1 MNSLA
6 NFLYFL
12 CEMNLKVLISVISMD
27 LVKFQVINL
36 KLIFNHLN
44 IYFYRVNL
52 QDKSQTDVL
61 ERLGNLNEV
70 YTWLKFLIPF
80 SINNPLSF
88 YFYPRKQPLCWL
100 VWELWVREIFNL
112 CNWQEASKWHLEI
125 YYHQGLKSTIFSL
138 IHI

>member
-61 ERLGNLNEV
+61 ERLGNLNER
-70 YTWLKFLIPF
+70 YTCLNFLYHFLSITPYLSISIPET
-80 SINNPLSF
+80 NP
-88 YFYPRKQPLCWL
+88 Y
-100 VWELWVREIFNL
+100 VD
-112 CNWQEASKWHLEI
+112 
-125 YYHQGLKSTIFSL
+125 
-138 IHI
+138 